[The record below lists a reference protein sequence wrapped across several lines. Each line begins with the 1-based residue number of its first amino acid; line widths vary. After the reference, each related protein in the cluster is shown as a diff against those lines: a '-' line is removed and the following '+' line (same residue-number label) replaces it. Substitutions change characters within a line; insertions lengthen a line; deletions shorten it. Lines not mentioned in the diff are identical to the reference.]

1 MCRVK
6 QKESEQNLLYIDS
19 VLKVRQTELEAA
31 HEQHTRFYLFEGF
44 GV

>member
-19 VLKVRQTELEAA
+19 VLKVRQTEHDPAN
-31 HEQHTRFYLFEGF
+31 R
-44 GV
+44 